1 MMGGAIWV
9 RWPWRQASK
18 QVYDN
23 ALVKKAFDALEGAGS
38 ESLCKL
44 YKSMLSGSPDR
55 FVVKPSRLEDL
66 TPLYDA
72 MPNFKSALDE
82 IKRQIALAAS
92 SSDDLDV
99 MPMLILGDPGIGK
112 TKFAKE
118 VAKMISTGFSMCPM
132 SSLTAGWI
140 LSGASSQWKS
150 AKPGKVFEALF
161 HGKYA
166 NPVMLIDEIDK
177 AAGDGQY
184 DPLGSLYTLLERDT
198 AKEFVDEFAEVPI
211 DASSVVWICTAND
224 ATCIPDP
231 LMTRMNVFE
240 IPKPDASAKRI
251 IAQAIYSETI
261 AEKKWAKSFD
271 TELSEEAME
280 RLQGYAPR
288 EMRKAISMGF
298 GNAHLDGRTKITAKD
313 IPTAKSTG
321 KGSWGFL
328 DHS

>member
-1 MMGGAIWV
+1 
-9 RWPWRQASK
+9 
-18 QVYDN
+18 
-23 ALVKKAFDALEGAGS
+23 
-38 ESLCKL
+38 
-44 YKSMLSGSPDR
+44 
-55 FVVKPSRLEDL
+55 
-66 TPLYDA
+66 
-72 MPNFKSALDE
+72 MPNFKEALDE

-99 MPMLILGDPGIGK
+99 MPMLLLGDPGIGK

-161 HGKYA
+161 RGQYA

-177 AAGDGQY
+177 AGGDGQY

-224 ATCIPDP
+224 ASSVPDP
-231 LMTRMNVFE
+231 LMSRMNVFE
-240 IPKPDASAKRI
+240 IPKPDAAAKRI

-261 AEKKWAKSFD
+261 AEKNWAKSFD
-271 TELSEEAME
+271 PELSEEAME
-280 RLQGYAPR
+280 RLMAYSPR
-288 EMRKAISMGF
+288 EMRKVISMGF
-298 GNAHLDGRTKITAKD
+298 GNAHLDGRTKITSKD
-313 IPTAKSTG
+313 IPLAKSG
-321 KGSWGFL
+321 KGKLGF
-328 DHS
+328 